1 MTATGATQGPVQEQ
15 VERFVL
21 AAHGDFAAVRAL
33 LAENPA
39 LRDAKWQRFDEA
51 AIEAAAHMGRRE
63 IAEHLLAAGAPSNI
77 CVAAMLGRTGEVA
90 AFLKDDPGLAHAKG
104 AHGIPVMFHAAY
116 SGKTEIADLLLAHGG
131 GEGLGAALHA
141 AVRPGHEAMVRWL
154 LAHGAD
160 PNTPDLEGKTPLQ
173 RAEQLGRREFA
184 ALLRERGGRE

>member
-1 MTATGATQGPVQEQ
+1 MTATQGPAQEQ

-21 AAHGDFAAVRAL
+21 AAHGDFPIVQTL

-39 LRDAKWQRFDEA
+39 LLDAKWQRFDEA

-63 IAEHLLAAGAPSNI
+63 IAEHLLAAGASSNI
-77 CVAAMLGRTGEVA
+77 CVAAMLGRTEEVA
-90 AFLKDDPGLAHAKG
+90 AFLKDDPSFANAKG

-141 AVRPGHEAMVRWL
+141 AIRPGHEAMVRWL
-154 LAHGAD
+154 LDHGAD
-160 PNTPDLEGKTPLQ
+160 PNTPDFEGKTPLRVATELG
-173 RAEQLGRREFA
+173 RAEIA
-184 ALLRERGGRE
+184 DLLRERVGQE